1 MRLLAAIVVFFL
13 TLSTA
18 QSERNDTNTGRTWES
33 IRLETPDALEGKD
46 QNLLRWALS
55 HADPDSLNNKAA
67 ATKSAAQSALD
78 LAEQR
83 TQILKF
89 LQDTQQQ
96 QQQQQDGNNN
106 SHSEID
112 LMKHA
117 LLVLHKHDNNNDN
130 NYSYFSKVEQQQQ
143 LAAMSALKLLVEQL
157 DNANDLP
164 VLGGLP
170 PLMKY
175 INKGKKA
182 ARLAAAAARVIA
194 AAASNNV
201 SFQDKLI
208 KQHPEVIVSLLE
220 LITPSKRSGGEGGE
234 GGGRQRQQQQ
244 QQQEEEEDLV
254 RAGLLATAS
263 IIRNHA
269 VARRE
274 FYQHQGISLLK
285 NILLHSMH
293 RSSSTSATTTTTTIS
308 SKSKSIAATRKA
320 VLALLA
326 DIFTLDDP
334 HLILGMTT
342 SKGELGTLGIVI
354 LSLLD
359 QHVDDEDDAVA
370 LEREKTLLAL
380 RALIDVDSE
389 YIKDVLRAAGGGKVL
404 KTVQSRLEHVA
415 RHHERSKRRRRVIIW
430 KTYDDEEDEDDG
442 EEESGGLF
450 TELARLARELGTHL
464 SGNGSG
470 GGHHSEL

>member
-1 MRLLAAIVVFFL
+1 MRLLAAIVVLFF

-33 IRLETPDALEGKD
+33 VRLETPDALEGKD

-55 HADPDSLNNKAA
+55 HADPNSLNNKAA

-83 TQILKF
+83 ARILKF

-96 QQQQQDGNNN
+96 QDGINNN
-106 SHSEID
+106 HSEID

-117 LLVLHKHDNNNDN
+117 LLVLHNHDNNNDN
-130 NYSYFSKVEQQQQ
+130 NNTSFSKVEEQ

-164 VLGGLP
+164 TLGGLP
-170 PLMKY
+170 PLLKY
-175 INKGKKA
+175 ISKGRKE
-182 ARLAAAAARVIA
+182 ARLAAAAARVVA

-220 LITPSKRSGGEGGE
+220 LITPRRKSGGEGGAK
-234 GGGRQRQQQQ
+234 GGRQRQQQQ
-244 QQQEEEEDLV
+244 QQQQQEEEEEEDLV
-254 RAGLLATAS
+254 RAGLLATAA

-293 RSSSTSATTTTTTIS
+293 RSSTSATTTTTTAN
-308 SKSKSIAATRKA
+308 SKSKSKSSVATRKA

-380 RALIDVDSE
+380 KALIIIDGK

-415 RHHERSKRRRRVIIW
+415 RHHERSKRRRRVVIW
-430 KTYDDEEDEDDG
+430 QTYDDEEDEDNG
-442 EEESGGLF
+442 EEESGALF
-450 TELARLARELGTHL
+450 TELAKLARELTTHL

-470 GGHHSEL
+470 GHHSEL